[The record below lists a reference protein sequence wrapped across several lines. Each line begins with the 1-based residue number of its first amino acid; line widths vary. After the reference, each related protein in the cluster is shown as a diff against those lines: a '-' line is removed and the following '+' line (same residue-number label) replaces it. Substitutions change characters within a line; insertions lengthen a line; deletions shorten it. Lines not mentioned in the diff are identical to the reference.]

1 LADGKVVLTAEQKE
15 AVRFDH
21 NMMLTACPGSG
32 KTRVIVSKLSRVLDQ
47 LRGTARNVACVTY
60 TNSGV
65 HEIESRLRHHIQPG
79 DEAHYDIGTI
89 HSFCL
94 HHIFRPF
101 CYLVP
106 GFEKGFTVLTPE
118 SPEFEAHVKGA
129 CERHGRLNLTFK
141 ELDEFTQVQIDSSGE
156 PCGGVLMRGAITAQL
171 AKLYWSRIWKA
182 GLVDFQSIIYFSLK
196 LLRDRP
202 EILGCIASK
211 FAWILIDEFQDT
223 SDLQVEIMTVIAKKG
238 RTKFLLVGDPY
249 QSIFGFAGAR
259 PDLAETFAARIQART
274 NLTLSGN
281 FRSSKPIVEQ
291 ANLLFPRKPP
301 MVAIGAA
308 RTFSEVPTWHQAAT
322 PFDAV
327 VNYFLPALE
336 QLKIPIG
343 NAAVLAPTWFSLFPL
358 GRKLREYGISIVGP
372 GARPYRR
379 NRHFAPLAEQICG
392 YLMEP
397 RPEAV
402 CHIERTL
409 FHTVLDVTGRA
420 NFALFSYEGRVVVF
434 RLLHCAR
441 TLFKQSASGV
451 KWLEVAASAFG
462 DILIEEDLFS
472 PSERHIFSMSA
483 EEMKADMRN
492 NKVDLGSL
500 AVEDLGI
507 YASPEAALKL
517 ATLHFSKG
525 REFDAVAMIDMHEG
539 KIPHFTARSAEEI
552 DDGKRNFYVGLTRA
566 RRLVMYL
573 TDKSDARNRPT
584 RFLSKGSGVGVCG

>member
-1 LADGKVVLTAEQKE
+1 MLTAEQNE
-15 AVRFDH
+15 AVRFD
-21 NMMLTACPGSG
+21 NNLMLTACPGSG
-32 KTRVIVSKLSRVLDQ
+32 KTRVIVSKLSRVLDE
-47 LRGTARNVACVTY
+47 LRGTSRNVACVTY

-79 DEAHYDIGTI
+79 DEAHCDIGTI

-118 SPEFEAHVKGA
+118 SPEFETHVKAA
-129 CERHGRLNLTFK
+129 CEKHGRLHLTFK

-156 PCGGVLMRGAITAQL
+156 PCGGVLMRGAITAQV
-171 AKLYWSRIWKA
+171 AKLYWTRIRQA

-196 LLRDRP
+196 LLRDRA
-202 EILGCIASK
+202 EILGYVASK

-223 SDLQVEIMTVIAKKG
+223 TDLQVEIMTVIAKKG
-238 RTKFLLVGDPY
+238 RTKFLLVGDPF

-259 PDLAETFAARIQART
+259 PDLADTFAARIQART
-274 NLTLSGN
+274 DLTLSGN

-291 ANLLFPRKPP
+291 ANRLYPRRPP
-301 MVAIGAA
+301 MMAIGAA
-308 RTFSEVPTWHQAAT
+308 RKFTEVPTWHEAAT
-322 PFDAV
+322 PFDGIV
-327 VNYFLPALE
+327 GYFLPTLE

-358 GRKLREYGISIVGP
+358 GRRLRENGISIVGP

-379 NRHFAPLAEQICG
+379 NRHFGPLAEQICG
-392 YLMEP
+392 YLVEP

-402 CHIERTL
+402 GNIERTL

-420 NFALFSYEGRVVVF
+420 HFSLFSYAGRVVVF
-434 RLLHCAR
+434 RLLDCAR
-441 TLFKQSASGV
+441 SLLRQNAGGV
-451 KWLEVAASAFG
+451 KWLGAAASAFG
-462 DILIEEDLFS
+462 NILVDEDLFS
-472 PSERHIFSMSA
+472 PSERNIFSLSA

-492 NKVDLGSL
+492 NGVDLSNL
-500 AVEDLGI
+500 TVEDLGI

-525 REFDAVAMIDMHEG
+525 REFDAVAMIDVHEG
-539 KIPHFTARSAEEI
+539 RIPHFTARSAEEM
-552 DDGKRNFYVGLTRA
+552 DEGKRNFYVGLTRA
-566 RRLVMYL
+566 RRVVMYL
-573 TDKSDARNRPT
+573 TDRADARNRPS
-584 RFLSKGSGVGVCG
+584 RFLNKGYGVGVCG